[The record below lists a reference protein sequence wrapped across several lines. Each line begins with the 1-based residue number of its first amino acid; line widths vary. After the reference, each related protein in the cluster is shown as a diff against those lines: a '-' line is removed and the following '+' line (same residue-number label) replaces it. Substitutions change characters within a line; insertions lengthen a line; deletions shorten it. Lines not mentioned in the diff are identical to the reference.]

1 MLTALKSLFFQI
13 KRIDPLKRLCSTL
26 TGSGRA
32 GNAVGTF
39 EEAQF
44 SEPGGLCT
52 SPNGLLLYVADTNN
66 HAIKVVN
73 LKEKTVEE
81 VRDTFCTI

>member
-52 SPNGLLLYVADTNN
+52 SPDGLLLYVADTNN